1 MGIRD
6 ITTGLNDNSDEIEQV
21 KRESAE
27 LRQALNEATAF
38 EAAPGSLIRSK
49 SKL

>member
-1 MGIRD
+1 MGNCD
-6 ITTGLNDNSDEIEQV
+6 ITTGMNDDSDEIEQL
-21 KRESAE
+21 KRENAE
-27 LRQALNEATAF
+27 LRQALNEALAF